1 MTETLSL
8 NSKFKIYIKDSLT
21 PNWAELG
28 ENGKTILSGN
38 YEQSTLAADDNGM
51 KLNTTVMFTANDD
64 DEFCI
69 VIHENS
75 GGAPSDNSDAKHGI
89 LELNPSKA
97 ATAQGPN
104 YLSYAVV

>member
-51 KLNTTVMFTANDD
+51 KLNTTVMFT
-64 DEFCI
+64 
-69 VIHENS
+69 
-75 GGAPSDNSDAKHGI
+75 
-89 LELNPSKA
+89 
-97 ATAQGPN
+97 
-104 YLSYAVV
+104 